1 VNITTDTTT
10 DETHPLVLRLD
21 KLKKIGRIEGKEAF
35 DADIKAGDARAFFC
49 PGFPMVARKMKE
61 AGYDIGDCE
70 ETVQAAFVFA
80 TAFRDEYSRLYFRR
94 FSP

>member
-1 VNITTDTTT
+1 MKITTDTTT
-10 DETHPLVLRLD
+10 DETPPLVM
-21 KLKKIGRIEGKEAF
+21 LKKIGRIEGKNAF

-49 PGFPMVARKMKE
+49 PGFPLVSRKMKDV
-61 AGYDIGDCE
+61 GYDIGDCE